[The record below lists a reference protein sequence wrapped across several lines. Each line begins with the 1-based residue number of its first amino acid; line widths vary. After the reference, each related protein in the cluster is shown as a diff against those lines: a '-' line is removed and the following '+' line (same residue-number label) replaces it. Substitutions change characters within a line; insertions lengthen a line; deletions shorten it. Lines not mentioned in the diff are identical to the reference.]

1 MPRLHVIYDPQDK
14 VVGAPPDLEQK
25 FGIKVAVLSV
35 PEDIKSVDI
44 YNLARRLAELLLEQ
58 L

>member
-1 MPRLHVIYDPQDK
+1 MAKLHVIFDPQDK
-14 VVGAPPDLEQK
+14 IVTIPEAAHQ
-25 FGIKVAVLSV
+25 FGFKTAQLSV

-44 YNLARRLAELLLEQ
+44 YNLARKLAELLVEQ